1 MGELEQVYGVV
12 VTAVI
17 MGAVG
22 MFKSVIPAKFHKYMG
37 LIAWAFGVA
46 IAFAYGRTECW
57 TVLQCVLVGSA
68 VGLSAAGFYSTQ
80 KNSLEE

>member
-1 MGELEQVYGVV
+1 MGEIAQVYGVV

-17 MGAVG
+17 MGIIG
-22 MFKSVIPAKFHKYMG
+22 MLKSVISLRLHKYMG
-37 LIAWAFGVA
+37 LVAWGLGVA

-57 TVLQCVLVGSA
+57 TVLRCVLVGSA